1 MTEHEKTGKINR
13 TLLGLFA
20 GILFLGILGELVGI
34 LFIERKLYY
43 TIGWL
48 YGIALSLFMAWH
60 MWRALDKGLDRNEA
74 SATKYMMLSNMIR
87 YAVVAVCYILLVVL
101 DIGNPIAAFVG
112 LLTLKPAAYLQP
124 FADKC
129 LKGLLHWEDE
139 L

>member
-1 MTEHEKTGKINR
+1 MTERVKTGKINR

-48 YGIALSLFMAWH
+48 YGIVLSLFMAWH
-60 MWRALDKGLDRNEA
+60 MWRALDKGLDRNET
-74 SATKYMMLSNMIR
+74 SATKYMILSNMIR

-129 LKGLLHWEDE
+129 LKRLLHWEDE